1 MSIPKEPRQQM
12 INMMYLVLTAL
23 LALNVSAEILN
34 AFKLVKDGLH
44 TSNEAIEGKNT
55 ATMASFQK
63 SMENDPKKTGPFF
76 EDAQKVRTMT
86 SEFITYVD
94 EIETQLI
101 KESGEYEDAEKTELK
116 GKKNVD
122 VTTRLMVDKKKG
134 AELKDKISELKNNLV
149 NLPSLKN
156 LGDAEREEVL
166 RNLTLNA
173 DFDPNSKS
181 VKRLGKKTWEDYNFG
196 RVPVIAVVTLLEKFK
211 GDAKNSEAAILDKL
225 YSKIDAA
232 SYKFDE
238 LSAKVIA
245 PTSYILAGAEYT
257 ADIFVSATSSTQ
269 NPEVFIGRFNNQVK
283 LGANGKLETVKT
295 EQMPLADGY
304 QTLKV
309 EAGYGKF
316 SDKTS
321 SLGVKEVTGAVR
333 VKKPQGDG
341 FEYFPF
347 KFEYTVAQAG
357 VVVSPDKMNVFYIGV
372 DNPVS
377 ISVPGFP
384 AEKVTASISSGTIA
398 SAGAGGKYTVKVT
411 QPGKANVTVSAKQ
424 LDGSTKAMG
433 AVEFRVKRV
442 PDPIAKIADQPG
454 GSISASKFKVQRGM
468 IAVLENFDFDI
479 RFQIVGFEMTYGAK
493 RQDLV
498 SARTN
503 APLFDSKMLDF
514 INRAK
519 PGDVFY
525 FDDIKAKGPDG
536 TTRKLPSIAFKLI

>member
-63 SMENDPKKTGPFF
+63 SMENDPKKTAPYF
-76 EDAQKVRTMT
+76 EDAQKVRKMT
-86 SEFITYVD
+86 AEFIEYVD
-94 EIETQLI
+94 QIEQQLI
-101 KESGEYEDAEKTELK
+101 VESGGYEDAEKTELK

-122 VTTRLMVDKKKG
+122 VTTRLMVEKKKG
-134 AELKDKISELKNNLV
+134 AELKRKIEEFREALI
-149 NLPSLKN
+149 NLPEIQKLN
-156 LGDAEREEVL
+156 AEEKEEL
-166 RNLTLNA
+166 MKNLTLNA
-173 DFDPNSKS
+173 DFDPNAKA
-181 VKRLGKKTWEDYNFG
+181 VRRLGKKTWEDYNFG

-245 PTSYILAGAEYT
+245 PTSYVLAGTEYT

-269 NPEVFIGRFNNQVK
+269 NPEVFIGKFNNLVK
-283 LGANGKLETVKT
+283 IGPNGKLETLKT
-295 EQMPLADGY
+295 DQMPLLDGY
-304 QTLKV
+304 QPLKV
-309 EAGYGKF
+309 EGGYGKY

-341 FEYFPF
+341 YEYFPF

-384 AEKVTASISSGTIA
+384 DEKVSASITSGTIT
-398 SAGAGGKYTVKVT
+398 GGRGKYIVNVT
-411 QPGKANVTVSAKQ
+411 QPGKTTVIVSAKQ
-424 LDGSTKAMG
+424 PDGTTRQMG
-433 AVEFRVKRV
+433 SVEFRVKRV
-442 PDPIAKIADQPG
+442 PDPIAKVGDQAGGNIA
-454 GSISASKFKVQRGM
+454 ASKFKVQRGLV
-468 IAVLENFDFDI
+468 AVLENFDFDI
-479 RFQIVGFEMTYGAK
+479 KFQIVGFEMTYGAK

-498 SARTN
+498 SARAN
-503 APLFDSKMLDF
+503 GPLFDSKMLDF

-519 PGDVFY
+519 PGDTFY

>member
-44 TSNEAIEGKNT
+44 TSNEAIEGKNLG
-55 ATMASFQK
+55 TMVSFEK
-63 SMENDPKKTGPFF
+63 SMENDPKKTGPYY
-76 EDAQKVRTMT
+76 EDAKKVRQMT
-86 SEFITYVD
+86 AEFIEYVD
-94 EIETQLI
+94 GIEKQLI
-101 KESGEYEDAEKTELK
+101 EESGGYEDAEKTELK

-122 VTTRLMVDKKKG
+122 VTTRLMVEKKKG
-134 AELKDKISELKNNLV
+134 AELKMKIEELRSALV
-149 NLPSLKN
+149 NLPSLQK
-156 LGDAEREEVL
+156 LDPAEKEEL
-166 RNLTLNA
+166 YKNLTLNA
-173 DFDPNSKS
+173 DFDPNAKA
-181 VKRLGKKTWEDYNFG
+181 VKRLGKKSWEDYNFG

-245 PTSYILAGAEYT
+245 PTSYVLAGTEYT

-269 NPEVFIGRFNNQVK
+269 NPEVFIGRFNNKVK
-283 LGANGKLETVKT
+283 IGPNGKLETIKT
-295 EQMPLADGY
+295 DEMPLQEGY
-304 QTLKV
+304 QPLKV
-309 EAGYGKF
+309 EGGYGKYI
-316 SDKTS
+316 DKPTA
-321 SLGVKEVTGAVR
+321 LGIKEVTGAVR
-333 VKKPQGDG
+333 VKRPQGDG
-341 FEYFPF
+341 YEYFPF

-384 AEKVTASISSGTIA
+384 DEKVSATITSGTIT
-398 SAGAGGKYTVKVT
+398 GGRGKYIVNVT
-411 QPGKANVTVSAKQ
+411 QPGKTTVIVSAKQ
-424 LDGSTKAMG
+424 PDGSTRQMG
-433 AVEFRVKRV
+433 SVEFRVKRV
-442 PDPIAKIADQPG
+442 PDPIAKVGDQAGGNIA
-454 GSISASKFKVQRGM
+454 ASKFKVQRGLV
-468 IAVLENFDFDI
+468 AVLENFDFDI
-479 RFQIVGFEMTYGAK
+479 KFQIVGFEMTYGAK

-503 APLFDSKMLDF
+503 GPLFDAKMLEF

-519 PGDVFY
+519 PGDTFY